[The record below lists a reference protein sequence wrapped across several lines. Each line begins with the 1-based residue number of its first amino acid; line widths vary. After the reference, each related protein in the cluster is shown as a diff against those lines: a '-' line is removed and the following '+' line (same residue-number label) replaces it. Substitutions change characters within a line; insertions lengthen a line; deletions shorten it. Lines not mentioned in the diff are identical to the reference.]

1 MSPNAKTNEDLGT
14 EVMSPLK
21 LARAPAA
28 DSTSRSRQKNCGSTV
43 IGIILAIVLVLYS
56 LRLGAFSLSWP
67 DVWAAVQ
74 GQGDP
79 NHEVIIR
86 ELRLP
91 RALMGALCGGV
102 LAASGVIAQAIL
114 RNPMAAPSLI
124 GISSGAG
131 FFAAIAIVIPLP
143 FQLPFLWF
151 QPVAAFTGSLLSA
164 IAVFGLA
171 RSAGKTDTGT
181 ILLAGLAINSLT
193 GAGTGL
199 LTFLAND
206 PQLRNI
212 SFWNL
217 GSVAAAEWPQIG
229 VLAFFSVPLLCSIL
243 TSGNVLNAWMFGED
257 EAQLLGVNVEKQKRL
272 QMLTIALAVG
282 AAVSFTGVI
291 GFVGLI
297 VPHLLRFVLGSDHRV
312 LLAQSFIWGA
322 VLLLVADLVSRVIVM
337 PLELPIGIVT
347 ALIGAPYFIV
357 LLKQQYKTRR
367 QHDNA

>member
-1 MSPNAKTNEDLGT
+1 MKG
-14 EVMSPLK
+14 K
-21 LARAPAA
+21 GLAV
-28 DSTSRSRQKNCGSTV
+28 G
-43 IGIILAIVLVLYS
+43 GILVGLVLMLYS
-56 LRLGAFSLSWP
+56 LRLGAFSLSWM
-67 DVWAAVQ
+67 DVWDALM
-74 GQGDP
+74 GRGEP
-79 NHEVIIR
+79 NHVVIIR

-91 RALMGALCGGV
+91 RAILGALCGGV

-131 FFAAIAIVIPLP
+131 FAAACAIVLPLP
-143 FQLPFLWF
+143 FTLPMIWL
-151 QPVAAFTGSLLSA
+151 QPVVAFFGSLLSA
-164 IAVFGLA
+164 AAVFGLA
-171 RSAGKTDTGT
+171 KSEGRTDTAT

-217 GSVAAAEWPQIG
+217 GSVAAAEWPQIM
-229 VLAFFSVPLLCSIL
+229 VLFIFSIPLLLSIF
-243 TSGNVLNAWMFGED
+243 TSGNILNAWMLGEE
-257 EAQLLGVNVEKQKRL
+257 EAQLLGVNVEAQKKL
-272 QMLTIALAVG
+272 QMLAIALAVG

-291 GFVGLI
+291 GFVGLVI
-297 VPHLLRFVLGSDHRV
+297 PHILRFMIGADHRT
-312 LLAQSFIWGA
+312 LLPQSFIWGS
-322 VLLLVADLVSRVIVM
+322 VFLLFADLVSRVIVI

-357 LLKQQYKTRR
+357 LLRQQYRTRKNYD
-367 QHDNA
+367 HT